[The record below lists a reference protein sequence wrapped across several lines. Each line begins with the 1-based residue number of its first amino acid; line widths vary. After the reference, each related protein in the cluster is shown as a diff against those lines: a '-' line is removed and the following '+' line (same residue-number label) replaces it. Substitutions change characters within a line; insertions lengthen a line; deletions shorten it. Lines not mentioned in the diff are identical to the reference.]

1 VSASKSYALEERRRV
16 QDIILSAEA
25 VKNVASACDY
35 RSLLAGS
42 DDVCRLL
49 LGYYCALPH
58 TLVAVYGFRCD
69 CDSDSE
75 NGRYEHRVIELTL
88 TEPNPRT

>member
-1 VSASKSYALEERRRV
+1 M
-16 QDIILSAEA
+16 IT
-25 VKNVASACDY
+25 
-35 RSLLAGS
+35 
-42 DDVCRLL
+42 VCRLL

-88 TEPNPRT
+88 AEPNPRT

>member
-1 VSASKSYALEERRRV
+1 MSASKSYALEERRRV

-42 DDVCRLL
+42 DDDCVSTAARLL
-49 LGYYCALPH
+49 LRVATYTSCYLWLPMR
-58 TLVAVYGFRCD
+58 L
-69 CDSDSE
+69 
-75 NGRYEHRVIELTL
+75 
-88 TEPNPRT
+88 